1 MHSKVSIAG
10 HPLHP
15 ALAAMPI
22 GLLVWAFVADLIYL
36 GTDKDPTWY
45 DISFYSGIAG
55 MVSALIAAAAGSV
68 DYLTLV
74 KGTNV
79 QEMAQL
85 HFGANLT
92 VVALFFVAAVLQW
105 DHGALDG
112 SSLTAVVALHASGTT
127 FLTLAGWLGGEMVFR
142 HHVATLEE
150 EPSGGAETRPSSSP
164 AGLSRAAPRET
175 R

>member
-1 MHSKVSIAG
+1 MHSKISIKG

-15 ALAAMPI
+15 ALVALPI

-55 MVSALIAAAAGSV
+55 IVTALVAALPGFV
-68 DYLTLV
+68 DYLTLA

-79 QEMAQL
+79 NDMALL
-85 HFGANLT
+85 HMATNLVVVGLYT
-92 VVALFFVAAVLQW
+92 VAMALQW
-105 DHGALDG
+105 DGGARDG
-112 SSLTAVVALHASGTT
+112 SSLTAAIALHASGTT

-150 EPSGGAETRPSSSP
+150 EPSGETEAASSQQAGRAQPRGA
-164 AGLSRAAPRET
+164 
-175 R
+175 

>member
-1 MHSKVSIAG
+1 MHSKISIAG

-15 ALAAMPI
+15 MLVALPI
-22 GLLVWAFVADLIYL
+22 GLLAWAFVADLIYL

-55 MVSALIAAAAGSV
+55 IVTALVAALPGFV
-68 DYLTLV
+68 DYLTLA

-79 QEMAQL
+79 NDMALL
-85 HFGANLT
+85 HMGANLT
-92 VVALFFVAAVLQW
+92 VVALFAIAAVLQW
-105 DHGALDG
+105 DDGALDG

-127 FLTLAGWLGGEMVFR
+127 FLTLSGWLGGEMVFR

-150 EPSGGAETRPSSSP
+150 EEPSAKREAASQRPS
-164 AGLSRAAPRET
+164 RTQPRGA
-175 R
+175 

>member
-1 MHSKVSIAG
+1 MHSKISIAG

-15 ALAAMPI
+15 ALVAMPI
-22 GLLVWAFVADLIYL
+22 GLLVWAFIADLIYL

-55 MVSALIAAAAGSV
+55 IVAALVAALPGFV
-68 DYLTLV
+68 DYLTLA

-79 QEMAQL
+79 QDMAQL

-92 VVALFFVAAVLQW
+92 VVALFFVGAALQW
-105 DHGALDG
+105 DDGATDG

-127 FLTLAGWLGGEMVFR
+127 VL
-142 HHVATLEE
+142 
-150 EPSGGAETRPSSSP
+150 
-164 AGLSRAAPRET
+164 
-175 R
+175 